1 MNAIPRRVLVTGI
14 RYRILALPL
23 ILIALAAGF
32 FAWRASR
39 SAYSCDP
46 PPSGCTC
53 GGIGGGSC
61 VYDGQCRGAKNCPGD
76 CCGAAQAGSC
86 KWCPNGGSRPGN
98 CTQKTPCKCITVN
111 TANDTACNA
120 TVGGY
125 LCGDLC
131 PLLASCQEGET
142 KCPPQPD
149 RANDCDCNCKA
160 NTARCSGTG
169 ACASCCTTKATCSCS
184 ISSCLR
190 KPCLGGNSLTGKPC
204 GYYTQGSCTCL
215 GTEGTQT
222 TCCGGC
228 SVNGTHQAYCGR
240 GMSAGGCFPHC
251 KSKSNSLCANVTTPI
266 CVCADPAPKG
276 KPIAQCKT
284 NNNFRKCVACEKNT
298 SPGNCSNDTCID
310 WSLFCHCEHHCGL
323 AGSSCEHP
331 NCYGG
336 CHPQP

>member
-1 MNAIPRRVLVTGI
+1 MNAIPRRVLVIGI
-14 RYRILALPL
+14 RYRIVALPL
-23 ILIALAAGF
+23 ILIALAGGF
-32 FAWRASR
+32 FGWRASR

-142 KCPPQPD
+142 KCPPQSD

-184 ISSCLR
+184 IGGCLR
-190 KPCLGGNSLTGKPC
+190 SPCLGGYVPGTTKHC
-204 GYYTQGSCTCL
+204 GYH
-215 GTEGTQT
+215 TEGSHACPGTGGTHT
-222 TCCGGC
+222 TCCQGC
-228 SVNGTHQAYCGR
+228 SVGGVHQLYCGK
-240 GMSAGGCFPHC
+240 GMSGGGCFPHC
-251 KSKSNSLCANVTTPI
+251 RSKSNSLCADVATII
-266 CVCADPAPKG
+266 CSCTKG
-276 KPIAQCKT
+276 GNSACKQHG
-284 NNNFRKCVACEKNT
+284 NYKKCVACEINT
-298 SPGNCSNDTCID
+298 STPPCTDSDCID
-310 WSLFCHCEHHCGL
+310 FSLYCHCNHKCGKP
-323 AGSSCEHP
+323 GSLCKGNGESYTQCASGCP
-331 NCYGG
+331 N
-336 CHPQP
+336 